1 MIITITK
8 KMCFVFVVLAAIAG
22 FVSVSSLSYAAESIP
37 GDVCSTENATRVSG
51 GTETS
56 GVLYYMVCKSGTWTR
71 VIQGDVSGNIV
82 AEGGI
87 VVGTST
93 GLACGASTA
102 GAIRY
107 NSTEDYLEFCDGSSW
122 APIGAT
128 TCSDTTPSSYVITDL
143 VNQST
148 LTLVTSA
155 ITAVSGLGC
164 AVSVYISGEG
174 TPAYRTCSDSGCST
188 VVQDWT
194 TSSGWISD
202 GEYIQTRLTTSS
214 LGGDTYSA
222 TVIIGSV
229 SQMWEV
235 TTTGDCS
242 GSPTPG
248 TVCTDGTIY
257 AGDTPDGN
265 VAMYETRCDAGMSW
279 DGSEC
284 TGVRI
289 GYPWND
295 GESNWV
301 ETGYENTITG
311 QANST
316 ALAATDSNSVAVG
329 TQDHIAVVYC
339 GDLVLNGY
347 SDWYLPAKEE
357 INVIYGSKD
366 VIENLATG
374 YYWSSTENTIS
385 LAWRFRFSDG
395 YWDHLYGGKYSG
407 CYVRCARHD

>member
-1 MIITITK
+1 MYMK
-8 KMCFVFVVLAAIAG
+8 FVCALGILGVFMGQFAHM
-22 FVSVSSLSYAAESIP
+22 SYAAESIP
-37 GDVCSTENATRVSG
+37 GDVCSTENATRVAG
-51 GTETS
+51 GVETS

-71 VIQGDVSGNIV
+71 VIQGDASGNIV
-82 AEGGI
+82 AEGEI

-107 NSTEDYLEFCDGSSW
+107 NSTEDYLEFCGGSSW

-148 LTLVTSA
+148 STLVTSA

-164 AVSVYISGEG
+164 AVNVFVSGEG
-174 TPAYRTCSDSGCST
+174 TPAYRTCSDSSCST

-214 LGGDTYSA
+214 IGGDTYSA

-242 GSPTPG
+242 GSPAVG
-248 TVCTDGTIY
+248 TVCVDGTVY

-265 VAMYETRCDAGMSW
+265 VAMYVTRCDAGMSW

-284 TGVRI
+284 TGSRL
-289 GYPWND
+289 GYTWND
-295 GESNWV
+295 GEDDWV
-301 ETGYENTITG
+301 ETGVDNTITG
-311 QANST
+311 QANSA
-316 ALAATDSNSVAVG
+316 ALVITDSNSVIAG
-329 TQDHIAVVYC
+329 TQDHVAAAYC
-339 GDLVLNGY
+339 EDLTQDSY
-347 SDWYLPAKEE
+347 SDWYLPAKEDV
-357 INVIYGSKD
+357 NVIYGNRG
-366 VIENLATG
+366 VIDNLVAD
-374 YYWSSTENTIS
+374 YYWSSTENTHS
-385 LAWRFRFSDG
+385 LAWRLNFSNG
-395 YWDHLYGGKYSG
+395 SWDSLYGSKRVGN
-407 CYVRCARHD
+407 YVRCARHD